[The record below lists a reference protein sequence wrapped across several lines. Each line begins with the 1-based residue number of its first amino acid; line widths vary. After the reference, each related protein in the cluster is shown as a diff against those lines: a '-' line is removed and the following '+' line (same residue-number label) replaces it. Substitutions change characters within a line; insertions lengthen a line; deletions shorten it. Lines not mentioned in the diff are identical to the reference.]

1 LFSKLISG
9 LSPKER
15 KVLIFAAIIAVAAIF
30 DRLLVAPSLSQLR
43 VIDGKITEQQQV
55 IEQNM
60 RFLTRRDSIIKEA
73 AVYKDFYTKS
83 VQTEEVVIADV
94 LKKVESL
101 ATKSDITL
109 VKVFLDGQD
118 KQKDYLKY
126 FVTLDCSGKFENITN
141 FMYAFNS
148 SPELLKVEKM
158 NLLANPRDAEK
169 IQATIT
175 ISKMIMG
182 ADPTVEAGSLVKSSK
197 QEPEAAAPAAT
208 PQQ

>member
-15 KVLIFAAIIAVAAIF
+15 KVLIFAAIIAVAALF
-30 DRLLVAPSLSQLR
+30 DRLLIAPSLSQLR
-43 VIDGKITEQQQV
+43 VVDGKIAEQQRV

-83 VQTEEVVIADV
+83 IQAEEAVIAEV

-101 ATKSDITL
+101 ASKSEITL

-141 FMYAFNS
+141 FMYAVNS

-158 NLLANPRDAEK
+158 NLLANPRDVEK

-182 ADPTVEAGSLVKSSK
+182 ADPTVEAGSLVKSK
-197 QEPEAAAPAAT
+197 QEPEATPAAT